1 MPKEYS
7 LYKESRQITQ
17 IGELFS
23 FCLSYFGT
31 HIFVAFVEYTN
42 LKFVF
47 QSFYKVFGHHIKK
60 LYFSITNP
68 FSFFLVGQMS
78 LSILPNLSSLHFQVF
93 VVKSKEKWSIKCY
106 QIRAKIFLYLSSK
119 FLSPSIFFD
128 VINVKLDL
136 EKKLEKRDI
145 VSKMRKWIVGLGG
158 LVQSTAVL
166 PNQPFLFCVCLIA
179 RKGFQQEQ

>member
-1 MPKEYS
+1 M
-7 LYKESRQITQ
+7 
-17 IGELFS
+17 
-23 FCLSYFGT
+23 
-31 HIFVAFVEYTN
+31 
-42 LKFVF
+42 
-47 QSFYKVFGHHIKK
+47 
-60 LYFSITNP
+60 YFSITNL

-78 LSILPNLSSLHFQVF
+78 LSILPDLSSLHFQVF

-166 PNQPFLFCVCLIA
+166 PNQPFLFCVEWMNEWMNESVYSLKLITFINENELCQNFKCMVINVDDVKWTSPFSIS
-179 RKGFQQEQ
+179 RTL